1 MTRRDRNLAHISAT
15 FRKSSPT
22 FINKV
27 PTCTYPFERA
37 KQFHPSGCAIKGGF
51 DWEGRPVRSFQP
63 NVGGHF
69 QLSSGPTVAA
79 HRAVILEVEVDMS
92 CTKVAIAG
100 VSSEVGKTTLL
111 CDLLRELPGWE
122 AIKMTRGHYRS
133 CGKDPHACCVSH
145 LLGDEPLIRSG
156 FQQTYASDKDTGRY
170 WDAGAANVHWVIV
183 TDSQVERGIQLALER
198 VNAPGVLIEG
208 NSFLRFIDVDFA
220 VLVARVDPA
229 KSTAKI
235 KGSTRW
241 AFEKASA
248 LYVFAEN
255 DGINHSS
262 EPIRQ
267 LQTRFT
273 LLGLKQKTIA
283 YAPGD
288 FPNLVT
294 HVNRIHSTRT
304 GASENQLSKGG
315 HL

>member
-1 MTRRDRNLAHISAT
+1 
-15 FRKSSPT
+15 
-22 FINKV
+22 
-27 PTCTYPFERA
+27 
-37 KQFHPSGCAIKGGF
+37 
-51 DWEGRPVRSFQP
+51 
-63 NVGGHF
+63 
-69 QLSSGPTVAA
+69 
-79 HRAVILEVEVDMS
+79 MS

-111 CDLLRELPGWE
+111 CDLLREFPGWE
-122 AIKMTRGHYRS
+122 AIKVTRGHYRS

-183 TDSQVERGIQLALER
+183 TDSQVERGIQLALAR

-220 VLVARVDPA
+220 VVVASDNPA

-248 LYVFAEN
+248 LYVFDQSDVA
-255 DGINHSS
+255 NHSS
-262 EPIRQ
+262 EAISR
-267 LQTRFT
+267 LTTRFT
-273 LLGLKQKTIA
+273 LLGLKQKTQA
-283 YAPGD
+283 YAPSD
-288 FPNLVT
+288 FPKLVA

-304 GASENQLSKGG
+304 GKSQNQGSKKE
-315 HL
+315 LI